1 MKSAITAFWAGALLS
16 LAAMPSLGQSS
27 ADWVDIK
34 SATELQALYSNKTFK
49 GKDWMDRPWVGHYR
63 SDGQGILLFEG
74 GRYPRTWQ
82 VTGNDQVCVKAL
94 TGPACYR
101 FQRHRTKPGVFR
113 NINVANDNM
122 VEFTVENGVPQF

>member
-63 SDGQGILLFEG
+63 SDGQGIMLFEG

-82 VTGNDQVCVKAL
+82 ATGNDQVCVKAL

-101 FQRHRTKPGVFR
+101 FQRHRTKPGVYR

-122 VEFTVENGVPQF
+122 VEFTVEAGVPQF